1 MDWTIHRRFR
11 WTLLASLAVLLS
23 AAPAAAESP
32 PPGAKPFPTNKS
44 RKLRAKDG
52 PVFYIDGPTVIP
64 KKVEITVQLDVQ
76 IVGIHGATLD
86 VQGGLK
92 VHGTQDHWVKITNVD
107 FSPTRSP
114 HKGFHLDMVDLSGV
128 TFVHPEGEAVA
139 GTFVIENG
147 SMQRDCAF
155 DFRIQQGALKLM
167 TIDSGIPWAIHCTPP
182 EGKKPDIEL
191 QIRSSWARDLKIDGP
206 CDATVRH
213 CELKNGLVVRNFDTF
228 VLDGCDVTVGSVAF
242 HQAGDRSFKG
252 LTLTKCNLYEG
263 STLILDRP
271 AGSWEKKEKV
281 KVDKFFF
288 GPKGGGKGT
297 TKKDAVAALVD
308 DGVDKPERLVTAVVA
323 KPSKKEHKLVAYSQ
337 LRLRVPQ
344 VR

>member
-76 IVGIHGATLD
+76 IVGINGATLD

-114 HKGFHLDMVDLSGV
+114 HKGFR
-128 TFVHPEGEAVA
+128 FVADIPKRHTRPLPAVWWRAYLLLPE
-139 GTFVIENG
+139 T
-147 SMQRDCAF
+147 D
-155 DFRIQQGALKLM
+155 
-167 TIDSGIPWAIHCTPP
+167 P
-182 EGKKPDIEL
+182 
-191 QIRSSWARDLKIDGP
+191 
-206 CDATVRH
+206 
-213 CELKNGLVVRNFDTF
+213 
-228 VLDGCDVTVGSVAF
+228 
-242 HQAGDRSFKG
+242 
-252 LTLTKCNLYEG
+252 
-263 STLILDRP
+263 
-271 AGSWEKKEKV
+271 
-281 KVDKFFF
+281 
-288 GPKGGGKGT
+288 
-297 TKKDAVAALVD
+297 
-308 DGVDKPERLVTAVVA
+308 
-323 KPSKKEHKLVAYSQ
+323 
-337 LRLRVPQ
+337 
-344 VR
+344 